1 MKALINEYVD
11 HIKFGRGM
19 IVGEDTG
26 RISVE
31 FTKPAETKMFQLP
44 EAFEQFLKFEDSS
57 LQDECLLLI
66 QNKKQQKAEELEQR
80 RLEQKKIEDELLV
93 EELEK
98 KKKYKKSVKVKTTKV
113 KKKVVEKDSEEEEA
127 DE

>member
-19 IVGEDTG
+19 IVNEDTG
-26 RISVE
+26 KISVE
-31 FTKPAETKMFQLP
+31 FAKQTGIKMFQLP

-57 LQDECLLLI
+57 LQAECQLLI
-66 QNKKQQKAEELEQR
+66 QNKKQQKAEELELR
-80 RLEQKKIEDELLV
+80 RLQQKKIEDELLV

-113 KKKVVEKDSEEEEA
+113 KKQAVDKEFEEEEE